1 MSSEMKKVPF
11 SSEAQSPAGQQNIR
25 TKFSNLVFDRQE
37 NSKLHNPYEDEV
49 RKLDAIAQ
57 GDLETLETFWTYHY
71 GDSYGTLAKN
81 HLRNIKNLC
90 IGNIV
95 LSSRAA
101 CRGGVSPEIA
111 FSLVDVYIQQLEE
124 QSTASAIVELLHGAE
139 IHFTQLVQDARKKAE
154 DESVCIIAHIENC
167 KNFIYSHMHE
177 KLTVQQVADALHL
190 NPNYLSTIF
199 KRQEG
204 TSILQYILS
213 CKIRLAKNLL
223 VYSDYTFSEIASYL
237 GFSSQSHLG
246 THFKKST
253 GMTIGEYRYKY
264 KNPDFIDASS
274 EMPEKGI
281 NFPKKP

>member
-1 MSSEMKKVPF
+1 MPDELEKTPF
-11 SSEAQSPAGQQNIR
+11 SLDVQPPSGQQEIR
-25 TKFSNLVFDRQE
+25 TRFSRLVFHRQE

-49 RKLDAIAQ
+49 RKLDAIAH

-71 GDSYGTLAKN
+71 GASYGTLAKN
-81 HLRNIKNLC
+81 PLRNIKNLC

-111 FSLVDVYIQQLEE
+111 FSLADVYIQRLEE
-124 QSTASAIVELLHGAE
+124 QSEPSAIVELFHGAE
-139 IHFTQLVQDARKKAE
+139 IHFTQLVLEVQKKAAE
-154 DESVCIIAHIENC
+154 ESICITAHIENC
-167 KNFIYSHMHE
+167 KNYIYSHMHE
-177 KLTVQQVADALHL
+177 KLTVLQVADALHL

-204 TSILQYILS
+204 VSILQYILS

-223 VYSDYTFSEIASYL
+223 VYSDYSFSEIASYL

-246 THFKKST
+246 THFKKIT
-253 GMTIGEYRYKY
+253 GMTIGEYRCQY

-274 EMPEKGI
+274 KMPV
-281 NFPKKP
+281 KKH